1 MSLVQLSADVSHFI
15 PWSWWVVQDEFRS
28 WFRDRFDIAWSWL
41 VIQDEFSFWLS
52 IAVIPLLAWAV
63 VRGTLA
69 ISKDVWMLMRAFW
82 VLRKI
87 ISVIIAVGQ
96 KVMRMFGLT
105 RKHDQGSQTDEW
117 EPPSLPDE
125 IFYKGKKDVFHLR
138 GCHYLSLSDHDTF
151 SKRACSQCNKLWNK
165 GMLPLP
171 L

>member
-1 MSLVQLSADVSHFI
+1 M
-15 PWSWWVVQDEFRS
+15 EFKY
-28 WFRDRFDIAWSWL
+28 
-41 VIQDEFSFWLS
+41 
-52 IAVIPLLAWAV
+52 IAVTVVAAWAV
-63 VRGTLA
+63 LRGLMGFG
-69 ISKDVWMLMRAFW
+69 KDVWSLMRVFSCQFW

-96 KVMRMFGLT
+96 KVMRMFGLI

-138 GCHYLSLSDHDTF
+138 GSHYLSLSDHDTF
-151 SKRACSQCNKLWNK
+151 SKRACSQCCRLFNKSA
-165 GMLPLP
+165 LPLP

>member
-1 MSLVQLSADVSHFI
+1 MYFCSHFELRLSLALAPMSLVQWGTDVSRFSS
-15 PWSWWVVQDEFRS
+15 WSWFEVQHE
-28 WFRDRFDIAWSWL
+28 
-41 VIQDEFSFWLS
+41 LS
-52 IAVIPLLAWAV
+52 IEWGHIAVITVLAWAV
-63 VRGTLA
+63 VRGMMA
-69 ISKDVWMLMRAFW
+69 VSKDIWMLMRAFW

-96 KVMRMFGLT
+96 KVMRMFGLI